1 MLNADKSGL
10 VFDIIEAPQLPDSMS
25 DAEDDLTDGEGS
37 EPKEPELV
45 K

>member
-1 MLNADKSGL
+1 MLNADKSAL
-10 VFDIIEAPQLPDSMS
+10 AFEIIEAPQLPASMDS
-25 DAEDDLTDGEGS
+25 EDDLTDGEGS

>member
-1 MLNADKSGL
+1 
-10 VFDIIEAPQLPDSMS
+10 LPASMS